1 MVSYT
6 DLYLDD
12 ADAQVEDV
20 GTLPE
25 HRNEGHASAV
35 VLGAIAEARKA
46 GAGFVFLVADAND
59 WPKVLYGR
67 LGFDE
72 VGHYTKFFAPP
83 AK

>member
-1 MVSYT
+1 MPPRSC
-6 DLYLDD
+6 
-12 ADAQVEDV
+12 
-20 GTLPE
+20 
-25 HRNEGHASAV
+25 SARSPRRGRH
-35 VLGAIAEARKA
+35 GAE
-46 GAGFVFLVADAND
+46 FVFLVADAND